1 MEARDRMVPGCGV
14 AACGGDPSKDE
25 TVSLNY
31 TDEEIRAA
39 GERVTNALRAEQGL
53 PPIVIP
59 PRDPREIAVRP
70 FVQQKP
76 GRALA

>member
-1 MEARDRMVPGCGV
+1 M
-14 AACGGDPSKDE
+14 
-25 TVSLNY
+25 SLNY